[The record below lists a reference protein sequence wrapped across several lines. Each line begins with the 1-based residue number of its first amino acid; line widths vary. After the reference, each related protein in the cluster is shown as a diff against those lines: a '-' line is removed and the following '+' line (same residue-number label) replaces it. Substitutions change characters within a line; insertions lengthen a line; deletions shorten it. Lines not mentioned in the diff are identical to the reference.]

1 MAKHTVNGIDIHYQI
16 DGDISDKTIM
26 FSNSLA
32 STLNMWDLQI
42 EHLLAQGFG
51 IIRYDSR
58 GHGQSE
64 APKGPYSIEM
74 LADDAAALLDFLDI
88 KSVHFCGLSK
98 GGMVAQMM
106 GVRHADKVKS
116 LTIADSAAFMPAKD
130 TWEQRIQAVT
140 NGGMEAVVDATTE
153 RWITSEGRDRLPG
166 QVELIRQM
174 ILKTPVQG
182 FVACSEAIKSMDM
195 RTTNP
200 KISAPTLVICGEQDT
215 GTTPQQAKEIAD
227 AIPNSKLELISD
239 AAHLANIEQHEVF
252 NRLLSHF
259 LANLDG

>member
-1 MAKHTVNGIDIHYQI
+1 MDYFRRT
-16 DGDISDKTIM
+16 
-26 FSNSLA
+26 
-32 STLNMWDLQI
+32 
-42 EHLLAQGFG
+42 
-51 IIRYDSR
+51 
-58 GHGQSE
+58 
-64 APKGPYSIEM
+64 
-74 LADDAAALLDFLDI
+74 
-88 KSVHFCGLSK
+88 
-98 GGMVAQMM
+98 
-106 GVRHADKVKS
+106 
-116 LTIADSAAFMPAKD
+116 
-130 TWEQRIQAVT
+130 
-140 NGGMEAVVDATTE
+140 
-153 RWITSEGRDRLPG
+153 DRLPG

-200 KISAPTLVICGEQDT
+200 KISCANSCHLWEQDT

-227 AIPNSKLELISD
+227 AIPNAKLELISD

>member
-1 MAKHTVNGIDIHYQI
+1 MAKQKVNGIDIYYQI
-16 DGDISDKTIM
+16 DGDISGKRIM

-32 STLNMWDLQI
+32 SNLNMWDLQI

-58 GHGQSE
+58 GHGQTE

-74 LADDAAALLDFLDI
+74 LADDAAELLTSLGID
-88 KSVHFCGLSK
+88 SVHFCGLSK

-106 GVRHADKVKS
+106 GVRHPDKVKS

-130 TWEQRIQAVT
+130 TWEHRIAAVT
-140 NGGMEAVVDATTE
+140 VGGMEAVVDATIE
-153 RWITSEGRDRLPG
+153 RWITSEGRDRLPE

-174 ILKTPVQG
+174 ILNTPVQG

-200 KISAPTLVICGEQDT
+200 KITAPTLVICGKQDT
-215 GTTPQQAKEIAD
+215 GTTPQQAAEIAD
-227 AIPNSKLELISD
+227 AVPNAKLELISS
-239 AAHLANIEQHEVF
+239 AAHLANIEQHEIF
-252 NRLLSHF
+252 NNLLSNF
-259 LANLDG
+259 LGNLNG